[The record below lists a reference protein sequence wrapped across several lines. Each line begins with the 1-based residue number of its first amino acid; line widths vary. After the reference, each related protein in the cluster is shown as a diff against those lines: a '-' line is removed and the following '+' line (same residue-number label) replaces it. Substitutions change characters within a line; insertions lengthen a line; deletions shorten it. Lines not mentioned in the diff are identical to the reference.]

1 VDHQPTVIED
11 HVFIG
16 TNAVIL
22 MGCHV
27 GHHSVIAAGTVLLEE
42 TRIPP
47 YSLVAGVPGRIVRD
61 LRSEVE
67 RLMSEGATEQ

>member
-1 VDHQPTVIED
+1 M
-11 HVFIG
+11 FIG

-27 GHHSVIAAGTVLLEE
+27 GHHSVIAAGCVLLED

-67 RLMSEGATEQ
+67 GLIATPESTE